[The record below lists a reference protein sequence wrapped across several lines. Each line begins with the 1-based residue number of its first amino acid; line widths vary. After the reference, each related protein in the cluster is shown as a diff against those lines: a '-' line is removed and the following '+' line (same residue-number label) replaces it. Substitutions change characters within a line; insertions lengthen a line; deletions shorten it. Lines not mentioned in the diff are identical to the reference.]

1 MNYELYKKFFDGSFF
16 PVNDP
21 DQLVNLESTGEFS
34 VRSITGSGVNVKRV
48 EHYLPS
54 TIGLTNMLN
63 SFTGGSRFEA
73 LTSHSNFFIPE
84 IYNCT
89 SYSGVQKAIINYF
102 AQREKPYVVDAHIAD
117 RGTVFLKATYED
129 TTYRIDW
136 GDGKIQSGVI
146 KVGESISKTY
156 LATGG
161 TSGDNTIR
169 IWSNNQAVEL
179 STNGGHFKAIKSP
192 FHINMFVGSNSLN
205 TPSAYFGVTIVEET
219 DDYPIWKV
227 MLNINSGAS
236 PYDGTTAIAF
246 GDIDKI
252 PVHFNTGIADFTN
265 LSKYTDSLELI
276 EIVAKDLYF
285 DWGDL
290 SFTHQLTIDVYP
302 DDLTAKTTIDY
313 FARQTY
319 TAGLPNLMIYK
330 GNGQEEI
337 YQYALTKTDKFA
349 SITKEA

>member
-63 SFTGGSRFEA
+63 GFTGGTRYEA
-73 LTSHSNFFIPE
+73 LSSHSNFFIPE

-102 AQREKPYVVDAHIAD
+102 GQREKPYIINVTVAD
-117 RGTVFLKATYED
+117 NAKIVFKPTYEDSSLCIDWGNGEKNYYQLKATYSVSHTFEKGG
-129 TTYRIDW
+129 TYTLKLWTDNE
-136 GDGKIQSGVI
+136 GVEVQGNTINSI
-146 KVGESISKTY
+146 KV
-156 LATGG
+156 
-161 TSGDNTIR
+161 
-169 IWSNNQAVEL
+169 
-179 STNGGHFKAIKSP
+179 P
-192 FHINMFVGSNSLN
+192 FHTNIFTSS
-205 TPSAYFGVTIVEET
+205 TAYFGVTKVVEDIARAT
-219 DDYPIWKV
+219 
-227 MLNINSGAS
+227 LNVNSGAT
-236 PYDGTTAIAF
+236 PYEGTASIAF